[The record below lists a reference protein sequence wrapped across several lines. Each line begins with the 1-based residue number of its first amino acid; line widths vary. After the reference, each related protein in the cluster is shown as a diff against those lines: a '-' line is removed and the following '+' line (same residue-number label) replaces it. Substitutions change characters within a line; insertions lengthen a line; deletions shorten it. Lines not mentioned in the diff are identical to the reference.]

1 MPEIFLVNHEEAFCL
16 QHRKS
21 YSIHGDDDA
30 CPYSRELH
38 GGILMNWFKA
48 ERRRIFAGL
57 VLMLACCVPA
67 GAQEQHRGFYTPAAA
82 DTVHAVAAEHG
93 MVVAQEKMAAQ
104 IGADVLR
111 RGGNAVDAAVA
122 TGFAM
127 AVTYPRAGNIGGGGF
142 MIVHSAER
150 REDVAIDYRE
160 TAPAATT
167 PEIFLGPDGKPDIAK
182 SRPSALGIG
191 VPGTVAGLALA
202 LEKYGSGNFTLAEL
216 IKPGI
221 ALARDGTEIADDGAD
236 TLPDWHR
243 RLARWPSSAKIFS
256 RADGSSLR
264 EGDKLV
270 QTDLAATLS
279 AIAEQ
284 GPRGFYLGPVAE
296 RLVKAVGDAGGIMT
310 LDDLKSYRAVIRAP
324 VRGSYRGYDVISMP
338 QPSSGGVVLLETL
351 NILEGF
357 PMGKMKQGS
366 APSLHVMIE
375 AMKRAYADRARYLG
389 DPAFVKAPVA
399 TLIAKDYAAQQ
410 RAGIDLDRATPWTDA
425 LSATPPREGSN
436 TTHFSVVDSHGNAVS
451 NTYTLN
457 FSYGVGLVADG
468 TGVLLNNELDDFTAA
483 PGAAN
488 AYGLVGFEANLPGA
502 GKRPL
507 SSMSPTIVLK
517 DGKPVLVT
525 GSPGGSRIISTVL
538 QVIVNVLDYGMDV
551 AAAVAAP
558 RLHHQWLPDEVR
570 IERGFADETIAAL
583 KTKGHHV
590 AEPLGQ
596 TSANSIAVTANGLL
610 GAPDPRT
617 RGAEAAGQ

>member
-1 MPEIFLVNHEEAFCL
+1 MISFT
-16 QHRKS
+16 
-21 YSIHGDDDA
+21 
-30 CPYSRELH
+30 
-38 GGILMNWFKA
+38 A
-48 ERRRIFAGL
+48 ERRWIFAGL
-57 VLMLACCVPA
+57 VLVVACCVPA
-67 GAQEQHRGFYTPAAA
+67 GAQEQRRGVYTPPAA
-82 DTVHAVAAEHG
+82 DTVHAAFAEHG
-93 MVVAQEKMAAQ
+93 MVVAQEKTAAQ

-111 RGGNAVDAAVA
+111 QGGNAVDAAVA

-142 MIVHSAER
+142 MIIHSSER
-150 REDVAIDYRE
+150 GEDVAIDYRE

-167 PEIFLGPDGKPDIAK
+167 PDIFLGPDGKPDIAK
-182 SRPSALGIG
+182 SRDSALGIG

-202 LEKYGSGNFTLAEL
+202 LDKYGSGNFTLAEL
-216 IKPGI
+216 IRPGI
-221 ALARDGTEIADDGAD
+221 ALAANGIEITDDSAD

-264 EGDKLV
+264 DGDKLT
-270 QTDLAATLS
+270 QTDLATTLS

-284 GPRGFYLGPVAE
+284 GPRGFYQGTVAKK
-296 RLVKAVGDAGGIMT
+296 LVKAVGDAGGIMT
-310 LDDLKSYRAVIRAP
+310 LDDLKSYQAVIRAP
-324 VRGSYRGYDVISMP
+324 VRGSYRGYDVVSMP

-357 PMGKMKQGS
+357 PMGEMKQGS

-389 DPAFVKAPVA
+389 DPAFVNAPVA
-399 TLIAKDYAAQQ
+399 TLISKEYAARQ
-410 RAGIDLDRATPWTDA
+410 RASIDLDRATPWTDV

-436 TTHFSVVDSHGNAVS
+436 TTHFSVVDSRGNAVS

-483 PGAAN
+483 PGASN
-488 AYGLVGFEANLPGA
+488 AYGLVGFEANLPGP

-525 GSPGGSRIISTVL
+525 GSPGGSRIISAVL

-570 IERGFADETIAAL
+570 IERGFADEAITAL
-583 KTKGHHV
+583 KAKGHHV
-590 AEPLGQ
+590 VEPLGQ

-617 RGAEAAGQ
+617 RGADAEGQ